1 MFSTET
7 EKPTMKDLNRYVTR
21 KYASDWLEIGIELG
35 LDLDVLNIIESDNPL
50 KCVAC
55 LRNTLDKWLKFY
67 TDATWKTLE
76 IAITNVNRSKLGM
89 NPVDDI
95 YGKMRM
101 YYKDTTET
109 VYISIVIARQNLQCN
124 R

>member
-21 KYASDWLEIGIELG
+21 KYASDWLDIGIELE
-35 LDLDVLNIIESDNPL
+35 LDLDVLNIIESDNPQ

-55 LRNTLDKWLKFY
+55 LRNTLDKWLKFN

-89 NPVDDI
+89 NPVGDV
-95 YGKMRM
+95 YGKMCM
-101 YYKDTTET
+101 HYNKYIADT
-109 VYISIVIARQNLQCN
+109 VK
-124 R
+124 

>member
-21 KYASDWLEIGIELG
+21 KYASDWLDIGIELG
-35 LDLDVLNIIESDNPL
+35 LNFDVLKVIGSDNL
-50 KCVAC
+50 QKCEAC
-55 LRNTLDKWLKFY
+55 LMNTLAKWLKLN
-67 TDATWKTLE
+67 TDVTWKTLE

-89 NPVDDI
+89 NPVGDV

-101 YYKDTTET
+101 LYEYTTKT
-109 VYISIVIARQNLQCN
+109 VK
-124 R
+124 